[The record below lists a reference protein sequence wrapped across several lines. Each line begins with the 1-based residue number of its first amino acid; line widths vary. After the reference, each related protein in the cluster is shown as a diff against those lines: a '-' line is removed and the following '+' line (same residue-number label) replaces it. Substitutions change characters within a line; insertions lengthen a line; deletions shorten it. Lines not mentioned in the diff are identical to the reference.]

1 MGRPRAVDDRELL
14 DAAMFA
20 FWANGY
26 GGVSTRALEE
36 ATLLPASSLYHR
48 FGSKEGLFVA
58 ALEHYLRRVVGVRIT
73 RYLEQE
79 DAAAGLR
86 AFYTSV
92 YRVAPHPYHACLLAN
107 TWTELG
113 TSVKAVSKVLAQGNR
128 QLLAAFAA
136 NVARGQVQGAMR
148 LSLVPPMAA
157 QYLLLGLQGLLA
169 TARGQRD
176 HATLD
181 VLVDMLLSAV
191 VVTDENRSRA

>member
-1 MGRPRAVDDRELL
+1 MARPRAVEDKDLL

-58 ALEHYLRRVVGVRIT
+58 ALEHYLQRVVGGRIH
-73 RYLEQE
+73 RYLEQD
-79 DAAAGLR
+79 DARAGLQ
-86 AFYTSV
+86 AFFTSV

-113 TSVKAVSKVLAQGNR
+113 TSMKPVAKVLAQGNR
-128 QLLAAFAA
+128 QLLVAFAA
-136 NVARGQVQGAMR
+136 NVTRGQAQGTMR
-148 LSLVPPMAA
+148 VALSPDTAA
-157 QYLLLGLQGLLA
+157 QYLLLGLQGLLS
-169 TARGQRD
+169 TARALRD
-176 HATLD
+176 HAALD
-181 VLVDMLLSAV
+181 DLVGMLLSAV
-191 VVTDENRSRA
+191 ISDEKRSRA